1 MREDGEERERRPLL
15 AEPVDESEMLVETR
29 DLVSASRSC
38 LAIILLLTL
47 IVLIACV
54 FLVAQ
59 FFR

>member
-1 MREDGEERERRPLL
+1 MHEDGDERERRPLL